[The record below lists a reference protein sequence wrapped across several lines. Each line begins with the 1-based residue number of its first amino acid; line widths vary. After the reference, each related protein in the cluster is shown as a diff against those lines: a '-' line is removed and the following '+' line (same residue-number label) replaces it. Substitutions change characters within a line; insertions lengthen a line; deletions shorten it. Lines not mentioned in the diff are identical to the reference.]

1 MKKALALSSLEIYF
15 LNILTNF
22 RDLKH
27 QSARKLNP
35 KFILFYL
42 FIFFFRKGILQKKWI
57 SFYKLNLFFMTNLIF
72 PLLPFM
78 LNFFHFFSIFLVQET
93 VSKRKTGRINL
104 INTWLI
110 LISNLLKYFTALLRE
125 TTYLKD

>member
-78 LNFFHFFSIFLVQET
+78 LNFFHSSSIFLVQET

-110 LISNLLKYFTALLRE
+110 LISNLLKYFTALLHE